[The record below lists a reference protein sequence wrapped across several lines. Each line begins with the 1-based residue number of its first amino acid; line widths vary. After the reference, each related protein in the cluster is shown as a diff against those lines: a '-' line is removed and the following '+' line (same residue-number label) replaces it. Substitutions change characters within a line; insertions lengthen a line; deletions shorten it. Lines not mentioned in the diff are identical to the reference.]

1 MTNFDVLKE
10 NIDKL
15 INKIKKVNY
24 KKILKNILDYIK
36 SSYKSIISFILAI
49 TLSYS
54 VITLDIKTKRPEKK
68 EEPKKDKVEEVIDKV
83 AEKINVDPNLYDSVG
98 EKFYLKH
105 YDSFNGGSDTG
116 TDAGYVVEAKKDDK
130 KLLVDATQYDKILL
144 DGFDEIKDTFY
155 YKYYD
160 IYYGGK
166 DNVDVKSNG
175 YVTEVIIDNKKYL
188 FDANDFSKLLLVDY
202 ESIGEPFY
210 LKCYDTYYGG
220 YDNINDKSNGYV
232 VEIIK
237 NGIRYLVDANDFSQV
252 LIENY
257 TSISTN
263 EDKIIIEFTD
273 GRVEEKDS
281 KSLKSAKSLIL
292 KK

>member
-10 NIDKL
+10 NINK
-15 INKIKKVNY
+15 IIKKIKKINY
-24 KKILKNILDYIK
+24 KKILNNILDYIK
-36 SSYKSIISFILAI
+36 GSYKSIISFILAI

-54 VITLDIKTKRPEKK
+54 IITLDIKTKRPEKK

-83 AEKINVDPNLYDSVG
+83 AEKFNTDPKLYDSVG

-105 YDSFNGGSDTG
+105 YDSYNGGSDKG

-130 KLLVDATQYDKILL
+130 KLLVDATEYDKILL
-144 DGFDEIKDTFY
+144 HDFDEIKDTFY

-160 IYYGGK
+160 TYYGGK

-175 YVTEVIIDNKKYL
+175 YVTEIIINGKKYL

-220 YDNINDKSNGYV
+220 YDNVNDKSNGYV

-257 TSISTN
+257 KSISTN
-263 EDKIIIEFTD
+263 EDKIIIEYYD
-273 GRVEEKDS
+273 GRVEEKNS